1 MRRPPRWRARRAAVL
16 HATIGERLPAVPPI
30 PLVLTTPRPTWTP
43 SPGTRA
49 MLSAISALPRLAASI
64 GMIAADPN
72 AHIELLP
79 GSPTTV
85 MFIGGGRIRG
95 LFILPIGEDEA
106 RALLRLPLTTARDA
120 VTDRLFEDGRQID
133 FQDRL
138 DLGLELEGAD
148 AC

>member
-1 MRRPPRWRARRAAVL
+1 
-16 HATIGERLPAVPPI
+16 
-30 PLVLTTPRPTWTP
+30 
-43 SPGTRA
+43 